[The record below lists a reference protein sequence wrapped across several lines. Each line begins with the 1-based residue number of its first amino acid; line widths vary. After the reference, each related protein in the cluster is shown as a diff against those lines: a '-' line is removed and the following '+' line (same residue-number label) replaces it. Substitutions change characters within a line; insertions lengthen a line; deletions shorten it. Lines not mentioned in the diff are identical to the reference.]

1 MISLPKT
8 APVRVVTA
16 VRKRYNSGLPA
27 RLVFPRVTGAPGFFY
42 GLRVNTLL
50 EPPTA
55 APATPPPGEFRP
67 ADFTCV
73 APSLD
78 SAQANHIAQAALEFA
93 DAPRAEYNPLFF
105 FGPSGTGKTSLLRE
119 FSQRWTARAPAD
131 QVHYCTAADFARS
144 YASAVETDE
153 LSDFR
158 RRRLSSALWLIDDL
172 SELAGKQTAQRELL
186 RLMETPSDRWFVLA
200 ADASL
205 PDLPLIPQL
214 TGRLSA
220 GLAIQLVH
228 PDRSLR
234 QLLVQELCA
243 KHEIDLVPAAVNE
256 LAGRCR
262 TRRQIEHHVRQ
273 LVATCGHLETVGVEQ
288 VLDTV
293 AATMPCP
300 DVRSIVSAVASL
312 SNISVRA
319 MRGSSRRRH
328 VVHARGIAMFL
339 VRQNSRLSLQKIG
352 SYFGKRD
359 HSTVL
364 HAIQQAS
371 LRLAQEPLL
380 HRQLV
385 ERGLLDM
392 DAATVENPLADV
404 TWMKS
409 ARSVANSH
417 CQRSEKPLERHS
429 VLTGSIPVTNRL
441 STKQEMP

>member
-16 VRKRYNSGLPA
+16 VRKRYNSGHPA
-27 RLVFPRVTGAPGFFY
+27 RPVFPRATGAPGFFY

-55 APATPPPGEFRP
+55 APPTPPPGVFRP
-67 ADFTCV
+67 TDSPCV

-78 SAQANHIAQAALEFA
+78 SAQANLVVQTALEFA

-119 FSQRWTARAPAD
+119 FSQRWAARAPAD
-131 QVHYCTAADFARS
+131 RVHYCTAADFARS

-153 LSDFR
+153 LTDFR
-158 RRRLSSALWLIDDL
+158 QRRLSNSLWLIDDL
-172 SELAGKQTAQRELL
+172 SQLAGKQEAQRELL
-186 RLMETPSDRWFVLA
+186 RLIETPSDRWFVLA
-200 ADASL
+200 ADAAL

-214 TGRLSA
+214 TGRMSS

-234 QLLVQELCA
+234 QLMVQELCTE
-243 KHEIDLVPAAVNE
+243 HEIDLVPSAANE
-256 LAGRCR
+256 LASRCR
-262 TRRQIEHHVRQ
+262 TRRQLEHHVRQ
-273 LVATCGHLETVGVEQ
+273 LAATCSRTETIGLEQ

-293 AATMPCP
+293 AAAMPRP
-300 DVRSIVSAVASL
+300 DVRSIVSAVAGQL
-312 SNISVRA
+312 NISIRA

-328 VVHARGIAMFL
+328 VVRARGIAMFL
-339 VRQNSRLSLQKIG
+339 IRHNTSLSLQKIG

-371 LRLAQEPLL
+371 LLLAQEPLL

-385 ERGLLDM
+385 GQELLNVA
-392 DAATVENPLADV
+392 DAAVENRLADV
-404 TWMKS
+404 TLMKS
-409 ARSVANSH
+409 DQPVANSPH
-417 CQRSEKPLERHS
+417 QRSEKPDERHRT
-429 VLTGSIPVTNRL
+429 LTSCIPATNGF
-441 STKQEMP
+441 STKSGIP

>member
-1 MISLPKT
+1 M
-8 APVRVVTA
+8 
-16 VRKRYNSGLPA
+16 
-27 RLVFPRVTGAPGFFY
+27 
-42 GLRVNTLL
+42 NTLL

-55 APATPPPGEFRP
+55 APPTPPPGDFRP
-67 ADFTCV
+67 ADFTDV

-78 SAQANHIAQAALEFA
+78 SAQANRVAQTALELA
-93 DAPRAEYNPLFF
+93 DAPRSEYNPLFF
-105 FGPSGTGKTSLLRE
+105 FGPSGTGKTTLLQE

-158 RRRLSSALWLIDDL
+158 QRRLSSALWLIDDL
-172 SELAGKQTAQRELL
+172 SGLAGKQRAQRELL
-186 RLMETPSDRWFVLA
+186 RLIETPSDRWFVLA

-214 TGRLSA
+214 TGRLSS

-234 QLLVQELCA
+234 QLLLQELCA
-243 KHEIDLVPAAVNE
+243 EHELELVPSAVNE

-262 TRRQIEHHVRQ
+262 TRRQLEHHVRQ
-273 LVATCGHLETVGVEQ
+273 LVATCGRTETIGVEQ

-293 AATMPCP
+293 AVTMPCP
-300 DVRSIVSAVASL
+300 DVRSIVSAVAGL

-328 VVHARGIAMFL
+328 VVRARGIAMFL
-339 VRQNSRLSLQKIG
+339 VRQNTSLSLQKIG

-380 HRQLV
+380 RRQLV
-385 ERGLLDM
+385 GRGLLDA
-392 DAATVENPLADV
+392 DAAAVENPLADV
-404 TWMKS
+404 TLMKS
-409 ARSVANSH
+409 GRPVSNSH
-417 CQRSEKPLERHS
+417 RHRSEKPLKRHCT
-429 VLTGSIPVTNRL
+429 LTGCVPIANRF
-441 STKQEMP
+441 STKSEMP